1 MVLKNLQ
8 QIYEANPESDK
19 GTVHSYISYYEES
32 LKLYRHTAEKVL
44 EIGVLDGGSTRLWK
58 NYFDKA
64 FIVGIDISEH
74 QQKEEDRITYI
85 KGDGYEFQYL
95 DLFFDEEFD
104 VIIDD
109 GPHTLKS
116 QLYFILHWYSK
127 LKPGGLMVVEDIQSD
142 SDAVRLITLAQEK
155 GYQAKLIDLRHVKG
169 RYDDLI
175 LEIKKPMQCP
185 E

>member
-1 MVLKNLQ
+1 MEPKSLQ

-19 GTVHSYISYYEES
+19 GSLHSYISDYYEEA
-32 LKLYRHTAEKVL
+32 LKPYRHTAKSVL
-44 EIGVLDGGSTRLWK
+44 EIGVLNGGSTRLWK
-58 NYFDKA
+58 EYFIYA
-64 FIVGIDISEH
+64 GIVGIDITPQEPEPGIAHICGDAYHIDTISLFD
-74 QQKEEDRITYI
+74 QQ
-85 KGDGYEFQYL
+85 
-95 DLFFDEEFD
+95 FD

-109 GPHTLKS
+109 GPHTLQS

-142 SDAVRLITLAQEK
+142 FDAVRLITLAQEK

-175 LEIKKPMQCP
+175 LEIKKPM
-185 E
+185 